1 MEYLTHSL
9 IDKSEALQIIQKL
22 KAEKS
27 SWQDGKK
34 TAGSHAAQIKSNFQ
48 LDKSSNLSIELKD
61 IVVNKII
68 SNPLL
73 KSFTL
78 PSLIHGVMFTQS
90 LAGHGY
96 SSHIDNPYMPSGRSD
111 LSFTLF
117 LNAPEDYRGGELCI
131 QTINKTEKIKLSD
144 QHRGIKDMIRLPD
157 VIVVVDGKTESIA
170 IEEARK
176 LEIPIV
182 CIVDSNTNPLIC
194 DYPVPANDDSIRTIQ
209 LLITEISNVIVS
221 ANDAKSKKD
230 NSTKETEED

>member
-9 IDKSEALQIIQKL
+9 IDPSEALQIVNKL

-34 TAGSHAAQIKSNFQ
+34 TAGSHSAKIKSNFQ
-48 LDKSSNLSIELKD
+48 LDKNSKLSIELRD

-90 LAGHGY
+90 LAGDGY
-96 SSHIDNPYMPSGRSD
+96 GSHVDNPYMPSGRSD

-117 LNAPEDYRGGELCI
+117 LNAPEDYKGGELCI
-131 QTINKTEKIKLSD
+131 QTINTTEKIKLSA
-144 QHRGIKDMIRLPD
+144 GEMIIYPSTKLHS
-157 VIVVVDGKTESIA
+157 VAEVDFGE
-170 IEEARK
+170 RH
-176 LEIPIV
+176 V
-182 CIVDSNTNPLIC
+182 CIGWIQSYVKSNEDRNFLFGLDAGAKGILAKHGRSDELDLIFQA
-194 DYPVPANDDSIRTIQ
+194 YSN
-209 LLITEISNVIVS
+209 LLKRLG
-221 ANDAKSKKD
+221 D
-230 NSTKETEED
+230 